1 MRWRDVDG
9 LGHVNHA
16 VFLTYLE
23 EGRDAFYVHAL
34 GRDPH
39 YVVARVEV
47 DLRAEVRYGDR
58 QLQVRIE
65 VERVGTTSLTTRE
78 TILTRAGVT
87 AAEARVV
94 TVLWDAG
101 SRKLRLRESMHC
113 AGIDFERPVDIGS
126 GHVVREL
133 RHLRRRDHRIG
144 AAMAYEHAR
153 LDMLRVLRTRA
164 GKPRSRQWR

>member
-1 MRWRDVDG
+1 MHTAFEHQVSLRWRDVDA

-23 EGRDAFYVHAL
+23 EGRDAFYVQVL

-39 YVVARVEV
+39 YVVARIEI
-47 DLRAEVRYGDR
+47 DFRTEVRYADR
-58 QLQVRIE
+58 RLRVRVE

-78 TILTRAGVT
+78 AVLTPAGAA

-101 SRKLRLRESMHC
+101 ARKPAAFT
-113 AGIDFERPVDIGS
+113 AGER
-126 GHVVREL
+126 
-133 RHLRRRDHRIG
+133 
-144 AAMAYEHAR
+144 AR
-153 LDMLRVLRTRA
+153 LAAHCLR
-164 GKPRSRQWR
+164 PPEP